1 VDAGSDAVMS
11 GADPWPFIREE
22 IPRAWVEVKA
32 VFMEPQPGFMAL
44 AEARFRQGE
53 AEYKGTSGEWLRKPP
68 EWFDTERYQELVD
81 LVLYTAMRRV
91 LHPDEGTFR

>member
-1 VDAGSDAVMS
+1 MVSGSDLVSS

-53 AEYKGTSGEWLRKPP
+53 KEYKGTSAEWLRKPP
-68 EWFDTERYQELVD
+68 EWFDNERYQELVD

-91 LHPDEGTFR
+91 LHPDDGTF